1 MREWSFLRD
10 LLLKNM
16 GWTVGDGVSINIW
29 QDPWLCLNKQ
39 ERPMGPPSEQSVDL
53 CVADLLVDGGKHW
66 DRQKLQLLLPA
77 YEEKI
82 LCIKPSLIG
91 AQDKLIWLGTK
102 GGEYSVKSGYYVAV
116 EEEPDTRTNDA
127 GFNWKRNVWALDC
140 APKVKLFAWKLLKG
154 AIPVGERLL
163 ERHIEVDPRCKRC
176 GNNESITHLLFQCQ
190 FAQKVWQLAPLLP
203 GMDSSGMLD
212 LMVVWPSIC
221 NQKSLPPAG
230 IVNGSVVPWVMWS
243 LWKARNRLV
252 FEGFSASPEDTL
264 STAIRMAREWSLQS
278 KPEKMD
284 TSRSRKPE
292 MIAPTGMRIVRSEA
306 AWSASSLTAGAG
318 WVILSSPQNMTFQQ
332 HLEFVA
338 SPLMAEGLALREAVL
353 TCQRLKL
360 QHIRFESDSAQLIK
374 CLSSNETIAE
384 LHSVVF
390 DILKLSEFF

>member
-1 MREWSFLRD
+1 MLGMTNPAEQITPTPELLRGRTLGTRNIPEMIYLRKGVISPITAEGMIVAPLLEAYLLAMCVKPIVGRPTQLFHTGEKVDLEIPPVREWSFLRD

-39 ERPMGPPSEQSVDL
+39 ERPMGPPSGHSVDL

-77 YEEKI
+77 YEEKM

-91 AQDKLIWLGTK
+91 AQDKLIWLGRK

-116 EEEPDTRTNDA
+116 EEEPDTRRNDA

-212 LMVVWPSIC
+212 LMVV
-221 NQKSLPPAG
+221 
-230 IVNGSVVPWVMWS
+230 
-243 LWKARNRLV
+243 
-252 FEGFSASPEDTL
+252 
-264 STAIRMAREWSLQS
+264 
-278 KPEKMD
+278 
-284 TSRSRKPE
+284 
-292 MIAPTGMRIVRSEA
+292 
-306 AWSASSLTAGAG
+306 
-318 WVILSSPQNMTFQQ
+318 
-332 HLEFVA
+332 
-338 SPLMAEGLALREAVL
+338 
-353 TCQRLKL
+353 
-360 QHIRFESDSAQLIK
+360 
-374 CLSSNETIAE
+374 
-384 LHSVVF
+384 
-390 DILKLSEFF
+390 